1 MFTLKSN
8 AGRNLRYSM
17 KNIFPVTIDIRR
29 NPYFFAKIDWLLWRL
44 FKRKPKHPCGRQRK
58 EKYLCCCQPLDN
70 DRVYLSDVIKS
81 QIIPLKLKSLKGI
94 SAIESI
100 KLAFDF

>member
-1 MFTLKSN
+1 
-8 AGRNLRYSM
+8 M
-17 KNIFPVTIDIRR
+17 KGIFPITINVRVRR

-70 DRVYLSDVIKS
+70 DRVYLSDDGKEAICKCCGSCRVMS
-81 QIIPLKLKSLKGI
+81 NHPLDEKDVF
-94 SAIESI
+94 ETQW
-100 KLAFDF
+100 